1 MPRLRSSTF
10 SLVFLL
16 SALLFVLGSSAAWY
30 VRHLYQDLSTMLELN
45 VASVRSAEELEIVL
59 REMHARLAKIDEI
72 PTAKDLEEI
81 ESLRSDTD
89 HWLNEASR
97 LATTGRER
105 DLMARVNAGY
115 EDYKKSMDAYLVDLQ
130 RGHPEVDAP
139 QKIGRILTED
149 IIPPAHEYLDY
160 NELTMISVAQSH
172 LVFSNRF
179 SWLLLG
185 MGIVGSFGGFFAGLK
200 ASRRLRRSMV
210 ELNLPLSLAAGRLS
224 EVVGPVRLSTSL
236 DLEEL
241 KRVLEAMAGEV
252 DKVVVRLQKSQEE
265 VLRSEKLAAVGQLAA
280 GTAHEIRNP
289 LMSIKLLV
297 QAALNDPDNSALD
310 EGDYRLIVQEICRL
324 EKTVQNLLDFAKP
337 PLIERQRVGIESVIS
352 YCLSLISGRASIQNV
367 SIKKDIKARALEVEA
382 DSQQLQQVLLNL
394 FINALDAMPEG
405 GQMTLVVE
413 EADTSQVKVSLKDS
427 GSGIPET
434 ILPQMFE
441 PFVSSK
447 ESGIG
452 LGLSISQKIIEAHHG
467 AMFAHNR
474 SSGGS
479 TVGFSI
485 PLANAGIVRS

>member
-16 SALLFVLGSSAAWY
+16 STLLFVLGSSAAWY
-30 VRHLYQDLSTMLELN
+30 VRDLYQDLSTMLELN

-59 REMHARLAKIDEI
+59 REMHARLAKIDDT
-72 PTAKDLEEI
+72 PNAKDLEEI
-81 ESLRSDTD
+81 ESLRRDTD
-89 HWLNEASR
+89 HWLKEASR
-97 LATTGRER
+97 LATTLKER
-105 DLMARVNAGY
+105 DLMAKVNAGY
-115 EDYKKSMDAYLVDLQ
+115 DQYRKAMDAYLIALQ
-130 RGHPEVDAP
+130 SGKPEREAP
-139 QKIGRILTED
+139 QKIGDILTED

-252 DKVVVRLQKSQEE
+252 DKVVVRLQKSQED

-297 QAALNDPDNSALD
+297 QAALNDPDHSALND
-310 EGDYRLIVQEICRL
+310 ADYRLIVQEICRL
-324 EKTVQNLLDFAKP
+324 EKTVQNLLDFAKQ
-337 PLIERQRVGIESVIS
+337 PLIERQRVGMESLVN
-352 YCLSLISGRASIQNV
+352 YCISLIVGRASIQNV
-367 SIKKDIKARALEVEA
+367 SITQQIDSANLEVEA
-382 DSQQLQQVLLNL
+382 DAQQLQQVLLNL

-405 GQMTLVVE
+405 GSLNLVVKKS
-413 EADTSQVKVSLKDS
+413 ADAQVSVSIEDS
-427 GSGIPET
+427 GTGIPET

-467 AMFAHNR
+467 AMFAQNR
-474 SSGGS
+474 IVGGS
-479 TVGFSI
+479 VVGFSI
-485 PLANAGIVRS
+485 PLAAAREARS

>member
-1 MPRLRSSTF
+1 
-10 SLVFLL
+10 
-16 SALLFVLGSSAAWY
+16 
-30 VRHLYQDLSTMLELN
+30 
-45 VASVRSAEELEIVL
+45 
-59 REMHARLAKIDEI
+59 
-72 PTAKDLEEI
+72 
-81 ESLRSDTD
+81 
-89 HWLNEASR
+89 
-97 LATTGRER
+97 
-105 DLMARVNAGY
+105 
-115 EDYKKSMDAYLVDLQ
+115 
-130 RGHPEVDAP
+130 
-139 QKIGRILTED
+139 
-149 IIPPAHEYLDY
+149 
-160 NELTMISVAQSH
+160 
-172 LVFSNRF
+172 
-179 SWLLLG
+179 

-297 QAALNDPDNSALD
+297 QAALNDPDNSALN
-310 EGDYRLIVQEICRL
+310 EGDYRLIVQEISRL

-367 SIKKDIKARALEVEA
+367 SIKKDIKARSLEVEA

-405 GQMTLVVE
+405 GQLTLVVE
-413 EADTSQVKVSLKDS
+413 QADSSQVKVSLKDS
-427 GSGIPET
+427 GGGIPEN

-474 SSGGS
+474 ASGGS

-485 PLANAGIVRS
+485 PLANAGTVRS